1 MAYPPT
7 LASLNLAANFRGKML
22 KALALLLSSF
32 ESEQDARVAGQA
44 VYMSSGPGAPT
55 ANIGTNVRGVYFR
68 EDASDTDAFIYLT
81 VNGSTWVAI
90 ETLADLDH
98 LIPGASTEKTIS
110 GGVITVT
117 GLLHTVDTEA
127 DAASDDLD
135 TISGLADGEL
145 CLLYLENAARNV
157 VVKHGTGNISGPR
170 GQDVTLDAAGDM
182 VLVERKG
189 SVVYVVAY
197 HLAAGQPTSASGTGA
212 TGAPSASDTA
222 AAAETIND
230 HAAAPCTGAAV
241 ADHGAI
247 TPAGSV
253 DAAAPGATDSAT
265 TGITSSQAAHDH
277 GGSTGNAAGA
287 GTGSTAASITLGGST
302 AADGTGV
309 TSPPS
314 PDDTAAATPTF
325 TGSASTTAT
334 TPHVTGTGFATVG
347 QVVTTTDNQTLALNE
362 CAGMWLITATQAPC
376 LIDSHPACVGAPAVF
391 TVFGLAPLTAAE
403 AYRVLRVPTPAGS
416 VSSHTHA
423 PGNHSH
429 TGPSHTHGSLG
440 LTATDAGHTHTESS
454 HNHGVSSATPAV
466 SITDGGHSHAHAG
479 THQHAM
485 TGVTVTPPAHV
496 VTQPSTPVLA
506 HAGMGH
512 QHGPGLHTHTG
523 PSHSHNA

>member
-110 GGVITVT
+110 DGVITAT
-117 GLLHTVDTEA
+117 GLLHTVDTET

-170 GQDVTLDAAGDM
+170 AQDVTLDAAGDM
-182 VLVERKG
+182 VMVERKG
-189 SVVYVVAY
+189 SVVYVIAF
-197 HLAAGQPTSASGTGA
+197 HLAAGLPTSASGTA
-212 TGAPSASDTA
+212 STGTPSAGDT
-222 AAAETIND
+222 
-230 HAAAPCTGAAV
+230 
-241 ADHGAI
+241 
-247 TPAGSV
+247 GSK
-253 DAAAPGATDSAT
+253 T
-265 TGITSSQAAHDH
+265 TGIS
-277 GGSTGNAAGA
+277 AAGA
-287 GTGSTAASITLGGST
+287 DTGDTGPAFTGGS
-302 AADGTGV
+302 
-309 TSPPS
+309 
-314 PDDTAAATPTF
+314 PTRAEDAYTF
-325 TGSASTTAT
+325 
-334 TPHVTGTGFATVG
+334 GTGFATVG
-347 QVVTTTDNQTLALNE
+347 QVVTTSDNQTLALNE

-376 LIDSHPACVGAPAVF
+376 IIDSHPACVAAPAVF
-391 TVFGLAPLTAAE
+391 TVFGLAPVTAAE
-403 AYRVLRVPTPAGS
+403 GYRVMRAPVPDGTVASHHHAAGLIT
-416 VSSHTHA
+416 VND
-423 PGNHSH
+423 PG
-429 TGPSHTHGSLG
+429 
-440 LTATDAGHTHTESS
+440 
-454 HNHGVSSATPAV
+454 
-466 SITDGGHSHAHAG
+466 
-479 THQHAM
+479 
-485 TGVTVTPPAHV
+485 HV
-496 VTQPSTPVLA
+496 
-506 HAGMGH
+506 
-512 QHGPGLHTHTG
+512 HGPGLHTHAG